1 MNKEKSFAQELAE
14 LINRHG
20 IDNDLNTP
28 DWVLANLLV
37 STLNAQNELQ
47 VAAADGVRND
57 DPDDDDV
64 CNCPA
69 CTLRRAMGRHKE
81 QPVIW
86 CAEDRYRKRRRC
98 KRYVKRNP
106 DEWVYTPAPYRRNC
120 PLFIEYKQPER

>member
-28 DWVLANLLV
+28 DWILANLLV

-57 DPDDDDV
+57 APDDDDV
-64 CNCPA
+64 CNYPA
-69 CTLRRAMGRHKE
+69 CTLRRAMEAKGAARLEVKGST
-81 QPVIW
+81 
-86 CAEDRYRKRRRC
+86 ASRKRSTFP
-98 KRYVKRNP
+98 KRLPGLRN
-106 DEWVYTPAPYRRNC
+106 
-120 PLFIEYKQPER
+120 

>member
-1 MNKEKSFAQELAE
+1 MKKEFAQELAE

-57 DPDDDDV
+57 APDDDDV
-64 CNCPA
+64 CNYPA
-69 CTLRRAMGRHKE
+69 CVL
-81 QPVIW
+81 
-86 CAEDRYRKRRRC
+86 CAEQWRQKEPPARRVKWSTASRKRSTFP
-98 KRYVKRNP
+98 KRLPGLRN
-106 DEWVYTPAPYRRNC
+106 
-120 PLFIEYKQPER
+120 